1 MPSEKRPSQTQRIID
16 LMHDG
21 RWLTLGQIVSEIGSI
36 SEAGVS
42 ARLRDIRKLG
52 YEVEKHRMGP
62 HFWAYS
68 VRQPDEQQRLFE

>member
-36 SEAGVS
+36 SEAGAS

-52 YEVEKHRMGP
+52 WEVGKHKIGKNWWTYQIR
-62 HFWAYS
+62 
-68 VRQPDEQQRLFE
+68 RPDDKQVMFG